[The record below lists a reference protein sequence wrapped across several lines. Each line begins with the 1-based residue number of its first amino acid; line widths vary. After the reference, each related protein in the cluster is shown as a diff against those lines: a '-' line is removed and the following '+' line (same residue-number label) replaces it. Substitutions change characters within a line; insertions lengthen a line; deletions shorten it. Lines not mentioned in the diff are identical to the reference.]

1 MNINSIGYLKLYIVI
16 GPPTT
21 SIISTDECLTCIRVK
36 WASDSDDICG
46 QVLYSIIVSNSKK
59 VITVNT
65 TYFTVTGLSP
75 ATDYTITIHSTNNAG
90 YSVTSTTATTTGRK
104 CI

>member
-1 MNINSIGYLKLYIVI
+1 MSVNSIGYLKWCIVI

-21 SIISTDECLTCIRVK
+21 SIISTDECLTCISVK

-46 QVLYSIIVSNSKK
+46 QVSYNIIVSNSDK

-65 TYFTVTGLSP
+65 TYFTVTNLSP
-75 ATDYTITIHSTNNAG
+75 ATDYTITIQSTNNAG